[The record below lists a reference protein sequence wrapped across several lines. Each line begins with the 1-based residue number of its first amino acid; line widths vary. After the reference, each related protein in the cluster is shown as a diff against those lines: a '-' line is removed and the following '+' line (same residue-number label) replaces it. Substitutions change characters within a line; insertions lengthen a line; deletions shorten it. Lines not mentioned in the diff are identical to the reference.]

1 MADIFEEVEEGIRQD
16 RLTILWKKYGI
27 LAYIGA
33 AALLGGV
40 ALNEYLKT
48 SKANALEKDTL
59 AYEAALDALDAGD
72 YDTAAAGFQ
81 ALIDSDAQAAP
92 ASAHMLAQVRL
103 VGNGDA
109 DAAAAALNN
118 VANFGDAPTAK
129 LALLKSA
136 YLKADTATRA
146 ELETMLADIRKD
158 DSAFGALA
166 VELIASKAMQEGDFE
181 YARTEFTYLGLAPN
195 APSGVLR
202 RAEQALATLPPRPVE
217 ATVPAETEAAPT
229 ETEDTSIATGEET
242 GQ

>member
-16 RLTILWKKYGI
+16 RLTTLWKKYGI

-59 AYEAALDALDAGD
+59 AYEAALDALDAGE

-81 ALIDSDAQAAP
+81 ALIDSDAQAAS

-109 DAAAAALNN
+109 DAAAAALNK
-118 VANFGDAPTAK
+118 VVDSGDAPTAK

-136 YLKADTATRA
+136 YLKADTTTRA

-166 VELIASKAMQEGDFE
+166 VELIASKAIQEGDFE

-217 ATVPAETEAAPT
+217 APVPNETAPT
-229 ETEDTSIATGEET
+229 ATEDTPTATGEET